1 MATVIIPTP
10 LRKFTNNTARLQVS
24 PGTIHSTFRELTQN
38 FPDLKK
44 HLLDEDGNIRSYV
57 NIFIGNDDIRDLQQ
71 ADTAVKEDAVISI
84 VPAIAGGSP
93 ETHGAP
99 RPNES
104 ASTDS
109 HSSTTSAGTP
119 SSAAPSGTPG
129 PSPTASAGAPFSKEE
144 LARYNRHI
152 IIPGF
157 GMEAQLKLKAAKVL
171 VIGSGGLGSPV
182 LLYLAAAGVGTI
194 GIVDFDVVDDSNLQR
209 QVLFGVDAIGKPK
222 VEAARRRLES
232 LNPYIKLH
240 VYNTH
245 LNSQNAL
252 EILKDYDVIADG
264 TDNFPTRYLVND
276 ASVLLGK
283 PNVYASI
290 FQFEG
295 QVSVFNY
302 RNAHGE
308 LGPNYRDLYP
318 TPPPPGLVPSCAEG
332 GVLGVLPG
340 IIGSLQ
346 ALEVIKVITGVGDTL
361 SGRFYI
367 FDALNFES
375 RTFTIRRRKDNPVNG
390 ENPTITA
397 LIDYEQFCGMRAVE
411 ERHLKEITAKE
422 LYDWQV
428 RGEKFQ
434 LIDVREPHEYD
445 IVNIGAELIPL
456 GSVTDNS
463 NKIDRD
469 IPVVLHCKVGG
480 RSAKAI
486 RELEEKFGFT
496 NLYNLK
502 GGILAYIDEVQPE
515 LTKY

>member
-10 LRKFTNNTARLQVS
+10 LRKFTNNTARLQVGA
-24 PGTIHSTFRELTQN
+24 GTIQDAVGELTRN

-44 HLLDEDGNIRSYV
+44 HLLDEQGRIRSFV

-71 ADTAVKEDAVISI
+71 EHTTVKEDAVVSI

-93 ETHGAP
+93 DGNGTG
-99 RPNES
+99 RS
-104 ASTDS
+104 AS
-109 HSSTTSAGTP
+109 
-119 SSAAPSGTPG
+119 
-129 PSPTASAGAPFSKEE
+129 GAVFTKEE

-152 IIPGF
+152 IIPEF

-209 QVLFGVDAIGKPK
+209 QVLFGVDEIGKPK
-222 VEAARRRLES
+222 VEAAKRRLEA
-232 LNPYIKLH
+232 LNPYIRLNI
-240 VYNTH
+240 YNMH

-252 EILKDYDVIADG
+252 DILRDYDVIADG

-276 ASVLLGK
+276 AAVLLGK
-283 PNVYASI
+283 PNIYASI

-302 RNAHGE
+302 RDRQGQ

-346 ALEVIKVITGVGDTL
+346 ALEVIKVITGVGEPL

-367 FDALNFES
+367 FDSLNFES
-375 RTFTIRRRKDNPVNG
+375 RTFKIKPREDNPISG
-390 ENPTITA
+390 KNPTITA

-411 ERHLKEITAKE
+411 EKPLKEITAKE

-428 RGEKFQ
+428 KGEPFQ

-456 GSVTDNS
+456 ATVADNS
-463 NKIDRD
+463 DRIDRD
-469 IPVVLHCKVGG
+469 RKVVVHCKAGG

-502 GGILAYIDEVQPE
+502 GGILSYIDEVQPE